1 MMAIFK
7 IKAFNLFAS
16 SIMSMFIISCNSEGK
31 DIKIKEILNGSTMGT
46 SYSVSYVSDSVSIN
60 KKSIDS
66 ILFELNLSLS
76 TYIDSSIIS
85 KANTSVDTIE
95 IDAHMCAVV
104 GRAIDI
110 SKLTNGA
117 FDFSVL
123 PLVNAYG
130 FGTEE
135 LKDHSS
141 AELDSRHKKVDYT
154 NINLSCN
161 EGHCFLIKQNKD
173 AQLDLSAIAKGYGV
187 DQLSAYL
194 EQKGVSDYLVEIG
207 GELKCKGSNEIGQH
221 WRIGIMKPDTNAGP
235 KEYVMVLS
243 SDSLSLATS
252 GNYRN
257 YYWKGDE
264 LYVHTI
270 DPKSGKPVSTEL
282 LSVTIQA
289 PDCMMADAI
298 ATACMVIGKDS
309 SINFINEHDDISG
322 ILFYRERDSIKHINV
337 GLNARL
343 MPKDS

>member
-1 MMAIFK
+1 MLLFK
-7 IKAFNLFAS
+7 IKIRTLFFNAVLY
-16 SIMSMFIISCNSEGK
+16 ICIISCNS
-31 DIKIKEILNGSTMGT
+31 DIKIAITKETLNGKTMGT

-66 ILFELNLSLS
+66 LLFELNSSLS

-85 KANTSVDTIE
+85 KANTLVDTME

-117 FDFSVL
+117 FDFSIL

-135 LKDHSS
+135 RKDHSPS
-141 AELDSRHKKVDYT
+141 ELNQRRKNVNYS
-154 NINLSCN
+154 NIDLSCYN
-161 EGHCFLIKQNKD
+161 GNCFLIKKNKG

-194 EQKGVSDYLVEIG
+194 EEKGVSDYLVEIG
-207 GELKCKGSNEIGQH
+207 GELKCKGANEIGQY
-221 WRIGIMKPDTNAGP
+221 WRIGITKPDTNAGL
-235 KEYVMVLS
+235 KEYIMVLS
-243 SDSLSLATS
+243 DDSLSLATS

-270 DPKSGKPVSTEL
+270 DPKSGKPISSDL

-289 PDCMMADAI
+289 PDCMTADAI
-298 ATACMVIGKDS
+298 ATACMVMGKDS
-309 SINFINEHDDISG
+309 SIKFINDHEDISG
-322 ILFYRERDSIKHINV
+322 VLFYKEKDSLKHINV
-337 GLNARL
+337 GLKARL
-343 MPKDS
+343 MPKGS